1 MHDVITLRGKVGSAP
16 VHVVTSGGLVVSN
29 FSLATDQRQFDKA
42 TNKWTTT
49 GTNWFRVAA
58 HWHLSHNVD
67 ASLKVGDHIIVIGE
81 LRLTPWDNGTRKGID
96 IDVIADTIGHDLFW
110 CTTNAVPAAPGAR
123 RVLDQGER
131 QEDWAAAEAD
141 PAVDADPDADGDAD
155 DAIQSDDGFLPAGA
169 RGFASLES

>member
-16 VHVVTSGGLVVSN
+16 VQVVTSGGLVVSN

-58 HWHLSHNVD
+58 HWHLSHNVA
-67 ASLKVGDHIIVIGE
+67 ASLKVGDHIIVMGE
-81 LRLTPWDNGTRKGID
+81 LRLTPWDNGVRKGID

-110 CTTNAVPAAPGAR
+110 CTTNAVSAAPGTR
-123 RVLDQGER
+123 RVLDQAER
-131 QEDWAAAEAD
+131 QEDWLAADDPAAAAAGEAD
-141 PAVDADPDADGDAD
+141 D
-155 DAIQSDDGFLPAGA
+155 DIQSDDGFLPAGA
-169 RGFASLES
+169 SGFASLES